1 MLFIIAA
8 IAIISVV
15 FSVLYAIKAY
25 NVGLKPFK
33 KEETDESNQ
42 SLVLGPDQEKKV
54 ARYVWTSWFLFAVF
68 AILFGLLEGHWV
80 IGLIIGILSMIPYV
94 FVFRRYIEPAL
105 YVVVSIL
112 ATLAV
117 LLVST
122 IWGYFSSPPAIVSE
136 ETTQEAQSSQSSE
149 DVGTDDCPQMF
160 RQTAMPL
167 DTKISDGWGNDV
179 LDIKAEAKDLPLD
192 QRGAFI
198 SQEVNILFEKELGRN
213 VRFLVAAATTAG
225 QSVDAS
231 QLITPD
237 GKCLSVEGQALYYK
251 MTGVYSSFVESYE
264 TVDAVPQGLVNSGF
278 DSTNNRLVVATSAG
292 IWGDDVSGV
301 RLTGIDGKY
310 IYILNRCGNWTF
322 SPNGD
327 LVNKIPPGE
336 TDNPPPPS
344 APGKGTANPES
355 QHGFWGDV
363 SGGGG
368 ETTAPTGPSTSGDGG
383 KTWQPAK
390 PASPSTKPGSVT
402 PPGVQAPPTGG
413 KPADN
418 NDLSKPTP
426 PTGGVTV
433 DKDTSGTTPGGGTP
447 TVPDSGSDNTG
458 IQAPPD

>member
-42 SLVLGPDQEKKV
+42 SLGLGPDQEKV

-117 LLVST
+117 LLVSI

-136 ETTQEAQSSQSSE
+136 EVVITETTQEAQSSQSSE
-149 DVGTDDCPQMF
+149 DVVTDDCPQMF

-167 DTKISDGWGNDV
+167 DTKISDRWGNDV
-179 LDIKAEAKDLPLD
+179 LDIKAEANDFPLD
-192 QRGAFI
+192 QRSTFI
-198 SQEVNILFEKELGRN
+198 SQEINSLFEKELGHN
-213 VRFLVAAATTAG
+213 VRFLVSAATTAG

-231 QLITPD
+231 RLITPD

-301 RLTGIDGKY
+301 VLTGIDGKY

-355 QHGFWGDV
+355 QPSFWGDV
-363 SGGGG
+363 SGGGA
-368 ETTAPTGPSTSGDGG
+368 ETKTPTGPSTSNDGG
-383 KTWQPAK
+383 T
-390 PASPSTKPGSVT
+390 SSE
-402 PPGVQAPPTGG
+402 
-413 KPADN
+413 N
-418 NDLSKPTP
+418 NDLTKPVP

-433 DKDTSGTTPGGGTP
+433 DEGTSGTTPSGGTP
-447 TVPDSGSDNTG
+447 TVPDAGSDNTE
-458 IQAPPD
+458 IVAPPD

>member
-42 SLVLGPDQEKKV
+42 SLVLRPDQEKV

-68 AILFGLLEGHWV
+68 AILFGLLEGHWI

-94 FVFRRYIEPAL
+94 FVFRRYIEPTL

-122 IWGYFSSPPAIVSE
+122 LWGYFSSPPAIVIT
-136 ETTQEAQSSQSSE
+136 ETTQEAQSLE

-213 VRFLVAAATTAG
+213 VRFLTAAATTAG

-278 DSTNNRLVVATSAG
+278 DSTNNRLVVATSPG

-301 RLTGIDGKY
+301 RLTGINGKY

-327 LVNKIPPGE
+327 LVNKVPPGE
-336 TDNPPPPS
+336 TDNPPPPTTV
-344 APGKGTANPES
+344 GKGTTNPES
-355 QHGFWGDV
+355 ENGFGGNT

-368 ETTAPTGPSTSGDGG
+368 ETTAPKGPSTSGGG
-383 KTWQPAK
+383 ATWQPAR
-390 PASPSTKPGSVT
+390 PTNPTTKPGPVV
-402 PPGVQAPPTGG
+402 GVQAPPTGG
-413 KPADN
+413 
-418 NDLSKPTP
+418 
-426 PTGGVTV
+426 VTT
-433 DKDTSGTTPGGGTP
+433 DQ
-447 TVPDSGSDNTG
+447 DSGSSSNGGDPVITGPTSDNTG
-458 IQAPPD
+458 SSEPAD

>member
-42 SLVLGPDQEKKV
+42 SLGLGPDQEKV

-117 LLVST
+117 LLVSI

-136 ETTQEAQSSQSSE
+136 EVVITETTQEAQSSQSSE
-149 DVGTDDCPQMF
+149 DVVTDDCPQMF

-198 SQEVNILFEKELGRN
+198 SQEINSLFEKELGHN
-213 VRFLVAAATTAG
+213 VRFLVSAATTAG

-278 DSTNNRLVVATSAG
+278 DSTDNRLVVASSVG
-292 IWGDDVSGV
+292 IWGDDISGV
-301 RLTGIDGKY
+301 KLVGKDGKY

-336 TDNPPPPS
+336 TDNPPPPTTV
-344 APGKGTANPES
+344 GKGTTNPES
-355 QHGFWGDV
+355 ENGFGGNT

-368 ETTAPTGPSTSGDGG
+368 ETTAPKGPSTSGGG
-383 KTWQPAK
+383 ATWQPAR
-390 PASPSTKPGSVT
+390 PTNPTTKSGSVV
-402 PPGVQAPPTGG
+402 GVQAPPTGG
-413 KPADN
+413 
-418 NDLSKPTP
+418 
-426 PTGGVTV
+426 VTT
-433 DKDTSGTTPGGGTP
+433 DQ
-447 TVPDSGSDNTG
+447 DSGSSSNGGDPVITGPTSDNTG
-458 IQAPPD
+458 SSEPAD

>member
-1 MLFIIAA
+1 MLFMIAA

-42 SLVLGPDQEKKV
+42 QSLVLRPDQEKV
-54 ARYVWTSWFLFAVF
+54 VRHVWTSWFFFAVF

-94 FVFRRYIEPAL
+94 FVFRRYIEPTL

-122 IWGYFSSPPAIVSE
+122 LWGYFSSPPAIVIT

-160 RQTAMPL
+160 RQTAIPL

-213 VRFLVAAATTAG
+213 VRFLIAAATTAG

-336 TDNPPPPS
+336 TDNPPPPTTV
-344 APGKGTANPES
+344 GKGNANPES
-355 QHGFWGDV
+355 QHGFWGDT
-363 SGGGG
+363 SGGGA
-368 ETTAPTGPSTSGDGG
+368 ETKTPTGPSTSNDGG
-383 KTWQPAK
+383 TTWQPAR
-390 PASPSTKPGSVT
+390 PANPSTKPGSVA
-402 PPGVQAPPTGG
+402 PPTVQAPSTGG
-413 KPADN
+413 TSSEN
-418 NDLSKPTP
+418 NDLTKPVP

-433 DKDTSGTTPGGGTP
+433 DKGTSGTTPSGGTP
-447 TVPDSGSDNTG
+447 TVPDAGSDNTE
-458 IQAPPD
+458 IVAPPD